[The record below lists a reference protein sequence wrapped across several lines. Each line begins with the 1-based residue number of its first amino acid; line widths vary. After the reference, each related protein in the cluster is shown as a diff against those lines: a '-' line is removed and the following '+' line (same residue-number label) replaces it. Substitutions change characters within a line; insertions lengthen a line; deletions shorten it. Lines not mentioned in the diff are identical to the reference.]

1 MTGFFTLSKK
11 EAKALGIP
19 LDTKFRKNSDP
30 RFMSEEMKDNVNF
43 LKSLAM
49 DYPKPKKVNTGEE

>member
-1 MTGFFTLSKK
+1 MTRFFTISEK

-19 LDTKFRKNSDP
+19 LDTKFRNNCDP
-30 RFMSEEMKDNVNF
+30 LLMSEEMKDNVNF

-49 DYPKPKKVNTGEE
+49 GYPKPKKVNTEEE